1 MRFPRGQTVTRQRRP
16 LITDP
21 HDPEHEIPGSWA
33 DVDEAGTLELAH
45 AFVAPSSSA
54 AAGDATRTQ
63 VLTTLSLFLTN
74 PDADVLI
81 GDRILAAGYE
91 PLYVN
96 ARPEATMSPFTGW
109 RPVVEI
115 PLDLTEG

>member
-1 MRFPRGQTVTRQRRP
+1 MRFPRGQTVTRERRP
-16 LITDP
+16 LIVDP
-21 HDPEHEIPGSWA
+21 HDPDHMIAGSWSDVG
-33 DVDEAGTLELAH
+33 DVDKLQLTQ

-63 VLTTLSLFLTN
+63 VLTSLSLFLTN

-81 GDRILAAGYE
+81 GDRIITASSP

-115 PLDLTEG
+115 PLDLAEG

>member
-1 MRFPRGQTVTRQRRP
+1 MRFPRGQTVIRERRP
-16 LITDP
+16 LIVDP
-21 HDPEHEIPGSWA
+21 HDPDHMIAGDWA
-33 DVDEAGTLELAH
+33 DVEAGDKLTLPQ

-54 AAGDATRTQ
+54 AVGDATRTQ
-63 VLTTLSLFLTN
+63 VLTLLSLFLTN

-81 GDRILAAGYE
+81 GDRVIAGGYE

-109 RPVVEI
+109 RPIVEI